1 MVKELKTTRRASTI
15 ASGDRHK
22 EPKRGA
28 RPSSQFRLTLKER
41 AILADPDWVTE
52 NEADIIYCM
61 RHEHE
66 PTTSLEMVVKQ
77 LGLPAARADRDPSEA
92 RRRRNSTSATLSPI
106 ASPHLMPQ

>member
-28 RPSSQFRLTLKER
+28 RPSSLKER

-92 RRRRNSTSATLSPI
+92 RRRRTAL
-106 ASPHLMPQ
+106 